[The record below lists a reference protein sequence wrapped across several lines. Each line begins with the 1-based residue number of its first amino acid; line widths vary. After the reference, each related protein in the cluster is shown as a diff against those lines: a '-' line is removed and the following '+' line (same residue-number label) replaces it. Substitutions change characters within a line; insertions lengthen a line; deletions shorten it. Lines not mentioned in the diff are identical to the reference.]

1 MKKLGL
7 MMMKTLFEFSHSMSV
22 KSFTKIEST
31 LVKLL
36 TLRST
41 HLNPYF

>member
-1 MKKLGL
+1 MN
-7 MMMKTLFEFSHSMSV
+7 V

-36 TLRST
+36 ILSHKIVREKLRST
-41 HLNPYF
+41 HFNPYF